1 MNPLTLLK
9 NNRFDIPAKHL
20 YARYRDAGY
29 GTSFGEDVY
38 RSHLNAWN
46 SFDELDNPNKNT
58 YKSFR

>member
-29 GTSFGEDVY
+29 DTSFGEDVY
-38 RSHLNAWN
+38 ASHLNAWN
-46 SFDELDNPNKNT
+46 SFDELDNSNKNT
-58 YKSFR
+58 